1 MERFGLTMAV
11 LAFFLLC
18 VAAMW
23 VGWRRKTAAH
33 NAEFA
38 PFPRIPADLDEPLD
52 EAAGLYVA
60 TTRAGHWQQRIVAHG
75 IGMRGPATLRRYA
88 GGVAVDRHGARGFF
102 IPAGAVVEAKTAKAI
117 AGKVMGIDGLL
128 VITWRHGDTEVD
140 TGFRGDDMGQ
150 YPYWIEKLRQSTPTT
165 HPPQTPSQA
174 AKENQQ

>member
-1 MERFGLTMAV
+1 MERFLLTLAV

-18 VAAMW
+18 VGAMW
-23 VGWRRKTAAH
+23 LGWRRKTAAH

-38 PFPRIPADLDEPLD
+38 PFPEIPADLGEPLD
-52 EAAGLYVA
+52 EATGIYVA

-75 IGMRGPATLRRYA
+75 IGMRGPATLRRFA
-88 GGVAVDRHGARGFF
+88 AGVAVDRHGARGFL
-102 IPAGAVVEAKTAKAI
+102 IPAESVVAVRTANAM

-150 YPYWIEKLRQSTPTT
+150 YAHWIETLT
-165 HPPQTPSQA
+165 
-174 AKENQQ
+174 AKEKQ